1 MNTFGFGVVSF
12 KNGFAVV
19 VGSVVVDNGSVVV
32 VVDGSSDVGGGSR
45 PGIGSITIFPSNMN
59 RIPAKMRI
67 LRSSN
72 LKRKSDEMTADP
84 AFLQQLKKLNN
95 FRDRTLCNIG

>member
-1 MNTFGFGVVSF
+1 MKTFGFGVVSF

-32 VVDGSSDVGGGSR
+32 VVDGSSDDGGGSR

-67 LRSSN
+67 FRSSN
-72 LKRKSDEMTADP
+72 LKSKEHKSDEMTADP

-95 FRDRTLCNIG
+95 FRDRT